1 MLFKLAQAVD
11 NIDDEVAV
19 VILFVLL
26 LLFVLD
32 VVDDEP
38 KVLCLPLFWIKKKK
52 KNIVKMASLKLFL

>member
-19 VILFVLL
+19 VILFA
-26 LLFVLD
+26 LD

-38 KVLCLPLFWIKKKK
+38 KVLCLPLFWIIKKGEKYW
-52 KNIVKMASLKLFL
+52 